1 MSLTNSPSL
10 KEYKDGTKQKI
21 RRSAPRKQTF
31 RILLFVL
38 LFIALGLLF
47 AQFLQNDVA
56 ALITGKG
63 TISGRIVDENG
74 IALSAQVFVFG
85 LDLPVETDSN
95 GNFTYTNIPA
105 GDRSLIVTYNGAA
118 QEFIVQVQ
126 AGSSL
131 DLGTLSFLIATPTIQ
146 P

>member
-10 KEYKDGTKQKI
+10 KEYKDGSKQKI
-21 RRSAPRKQTF
+21 CRPAPRKQTF
-31 RILLFVL
+31 RILLLVL

-47 AQFLQNDVA
+47 AQFLQNDMA
-56 ALITGKG
+56 ALLTGKG
-63 TISGRIVDENG
+63 SISGRIVDENG
-74 IALSAQVFVFG
+74 LALSAQVFVFG
-85 LDLPVETDSN
+85 VDRPEETDSN

-126 AGSSL
+126 AGSSI
-131 DLGTLSFLIATPTIQ
+131 DLGNLSFPVATPTIQ